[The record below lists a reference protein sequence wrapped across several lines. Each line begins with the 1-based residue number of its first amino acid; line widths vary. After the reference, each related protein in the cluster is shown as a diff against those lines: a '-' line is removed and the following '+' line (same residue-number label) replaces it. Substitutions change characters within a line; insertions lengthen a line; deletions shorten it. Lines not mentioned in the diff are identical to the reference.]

1 MVDEGEEEEVEEND
15 LDCEG
20 ELGDMDVESPPW
32 NFYGD
37 DDIDCDDEIDDQEDT
52 ALLRAS
58 AAKTEIVITPMSPV
72 SLSFSSEI
80 DLILTIVTAIFMGGD
95 KALQSCTLLACC
107 LLKCKKILKFGKRAH
122 ERQLNEC
129 MRALSAPMETILLLK
144 LKTNVVITYLFGDGV
159 LCMVFEQI
167 L

>member
-72 SLSFSSEI
+72 SVTLWFFFFFFAFASIILSES
-80 DLILTIVTAIFMGGD
+80 T
-95 KALQSCTLLACC
+95 QST
-107 LLKCKKILKFGKRAH
+107 
-122 ERQLNEC
+122 
-129 MRALSAPMETILLLK
+129 ETIARN
-144 LKTNVVITYLFGDGV
+144 TCLFCSCRSGNM
-159 LCMVFEQI
+159 L
-167 L
+167 

>member
-1 MVDEGEEEEVEEND
+1 MITALAELEFTVEWRTVVMVDEGEEEEIEEND

-72 SLSFSSEI
+72 SIAFPSA
-80 DLILTIVTAIFMGGD
+80 LICLWVLT
-95 KALQSCTLLACC
+95 KHS
-107 LLKCKKILKFGKRAH
+107 
-122 ERQLNEC
+122 
-129 MRALSAPMETILLLK
+129 TI
-144 LKTNVVITYLFGDGV
+144 
-159 LCMVFEQI
+159 
-167 L
+167 